1 MKSSA
6 LGIGAGTAAGATVAA
21 VAPSAALWVATTF
34 GTASTGTAISALS
47 GAAATNAALAWLG
60 GGAVAAGGGGVAAGQ
75 ALLSLAGPIGWGIA
89 GASVIVSVLF
99 AWKKRKK
106 IFEEKK
112 DEIDRVKRCTESLQE
127 LIGNIDALSL
137 KTDALAKEVRQFK
150 EQSGTLYAAD
160 YASLAES
167 QKQLLG
173 ALVNN
178 AKGLS
183 ALISQNIG

>member
-1 MKSSA
+1 M
-6 LGIGAGTAAGATVAA
+6 
-21 VAPSAALWVATTF
+21 F
-34 GTASTGTAISALS
+34 
-47 GAAATNAALAWLG
+47 
-60 GGAVAAGGGGVAAGQ
+60 
-75 ALLSLAGPIGWGIA
+75 LLHGKNGKRYL
-89 GASVIVSVLF
+89 
-99 AWKKRKK
+99 KK
-106 IFEEKK
+106 KK

-127 LIGNIDALSL
+127 LIGSIDALSL

-150 EQSGTLYAAD
+150 EQSDTLYAAD
-160 YASLAES
+160 YASLSES

>member
-1 MKSSA
+1 M
-6 LGIGAGTAAGATVAA
+6 
-21 VAPSAALWVATTF
+21 
-34 GTASTGTAISALS
+34 
-47 GAAATNAALAWLG
+47 
-60 GGAVAAGGGGVAAGQ
+60 
-75 ALLSLAGPIGWGIA
+75 
-89 GASVIVSVLF
+89 IVSVLI

-106 IFEEKK
+106 ISEGKK
-112 DEIDRVKRCTESLQE
+112 DEIVRVKRCTESLQE

-137 KTDALAKEVRQFK
+137 KTDALAKEERQFK

-160 YASLAES
+160 YASLSES

-183 ALISQNIG
+183 ALLSQNIG